1 MQSLIDLVSP
11 VIHPLATTGLI
22 VIFVVFILLQR
33 EDLRNRMIRLAGS
46 HDIQRTTAAIDD
58 AAHRLSRLYL
68 VQLGLNT
75 AFAVVISLGL
85 WIIGIP
91 SPILWGILAGVMRF
105 VPYVGAFLSAL
116 FPLTL
121 AIAVDPGWTMLLWTA
136 ALFVIVEPLV
146 GHVVEPLLFGKTTG
160 LSPIA
165 VVISAAFWTW
175 LWGPIGLLLATPLTV
190 CLVVLGRHVEK
201 LEFLD
206 VMFGSTPALSPQ
218 EVFYQRMLASD
229 PLEAADQAEEFLA
242 ENRLAAYYDEVALPG
257 LKMAQADVSRGVLV
271 DTRVESLRDAA
282 VELVSDLSDIV
293 PNLRASKAENGE
305 ANNGQPIEPTPATPK
320 QDLAPEWQGDHPV
333 LCVPGRSPLDEAAAQ
348 MLAHVLTRVGLP
360 SRIEAAGAL
369 TTARLF
375 RLDPAGVAMVC
386 LSYLDTS
393 SPGHMRYAVK
403 RLRRKFPGSLVMVGA
418 WHMDVDER
426 INTIKQT
433 VAADFFVTTVTEAA
447 QVALS
452 AAKAKPAEAK
462 LEARPGD
469 SRPGRTNAS
478 GRQFEGQGAG
488 LKVVAC
494 VLAGAGDSRPG
505 DHSMRPP
512 GRSRRCSRIDCSRQP
527 PSPEPCHDQS
537 SPRVARNPPPH
548 HPGAHG
554 GRNGHARPG
563 SSSQR
568 GGRARI
574 VCRCRA
580 HAGGDAGGG
589 GRGPAAHLRTVQREP
604 VRAAPCGA

>member
-1 MQSLIDLVSP
+1 MQSLIDLISP

-305 ANNGQPIEPTPATPK
+305 ANNSQPMEPTPATPK

-462 LEARPGD
+462 LEARSGD
-469 SRPGRTNAS
+469 SRPAEPTLPDAS
-478 GRQFEGQGAG
+478 
-488 LKVVAC
+488 LKV
-494 VLAGAGDSRPG
+494 
-505 DHSMRPP
+505 
-512 GRSRRCSRIDCSRQP
+512 
-527 PSPEPCHDQS
+527 
-537 SPRVARNPPPH
+537 
-548 HPGAHG
+548 
-554 GRNGHARPG
+554 
-563 SSSQR
+563 
-568 GGRARI
+568 
-574 VCRCRA
+574 
-580 HAGGDAGGG
+580 
-589 GRGPAAHLRTVQREP
+589 REQ
-604 VRAAPCGA
+604 A